1 MEKSDEIWRIKH
13 VRKFDEENF
22 DELNYVSLV
31 SLKIIFIVDLSRGHE
46 GWEMYSFSLITVVHG
61 FHVCG
66 SQLLLESALY
76 NNF

>member
-13 VRKFDEENF
+13 VRKIDEQNF
-22 DELNYVSLV
+22 EDLNYVSFAP
-31 SLKIIFIVDLSRGHE
+31 LKIIFIVELSRGHE
-46 GWEMYSFSLITVVHG
+46 GWEMYSFSLITAVHG
-61 FHVCG
+61 FHICG